1 MDDKYEK
8 AKNVD
13 KPYDP
18 VIFCMKMYRN
28 YKDFI

>member
-13 KPYDP
+13 KPYDL
-18 VIFCMKMYRN
+18 FCMKMYRN